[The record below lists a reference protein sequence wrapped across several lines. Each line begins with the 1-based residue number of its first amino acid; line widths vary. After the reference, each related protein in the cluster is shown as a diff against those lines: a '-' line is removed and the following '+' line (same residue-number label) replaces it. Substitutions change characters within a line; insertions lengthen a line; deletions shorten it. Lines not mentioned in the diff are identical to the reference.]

1 MTEKDQNENGSKKL
15 SFYIKLISS
24 ILGLFVFI
32 GSIIFAVETRYAT
45 SIAVAKQKN
54 ELNKNIEL
62 VSYDLLKTI
71 QQDRKNS
78 DIRFY
83 QQLIN
88 QSHDEE
94 TKLQQILIKFPND
107 ENIRRRIEYEKQKQQ
122 QYRQKVNKL
131 LSN

>member
-54 ELNKNIEL
+54 ELNKNIE
-62 VSYDLLKTI
+62 YFIIKTRTYI
-71 QQDRKNS
+71 
-78 DIRFY
+78 F
-83 QQLIN
+83 
-88 QSHDEE
+88 
-94 TKLQQILIKFPND
+94 
-107 ENIRRRIEYEKQKQQ
+107 
-122 QYRQKVNKL
+122 
-131 LSN
+131 